1 MTNLNTKTNSSSLG
15 GTVPTHWILRVGTG
29 TNFGRSRAFNC
40 WGVNTAR
47 IWWVPNFL
55 SNVREGDLLWFVQSN
70 SKGKAIAVATFT
82 RHCPRV
88 LGPLV
93 ALTHTNEQLGWVDE
107 DGEWDTEVHY
117 TNLYDLSAIPHPV
130 LTNIQS
136 PLGIRVFNPFKCDVD
151 LPKKYEGIVE
161 WLTPA

>member
-1 MTNLNTKTNSSSLG
+1 MTILASTPS
-15 GTVPTHWILRVGTG
+15 VAPRQPVDWILRVGTG
-29 TNFGRSRAFNC
+29 TNFNRSRVLSR

-47 IWWVPNFL
+47 PWVPKFL
-55 SNVREGDLLWFVQSN
+55 LNVREGDRMWFVQSK

-93 ALTHTNEQLGWVDE
+93 ALTHTNEELGWVDE

-117 TNLYDLSAIPHPV
+117 TNLYDLSAIPNPV